1 MYDTVLQG
9 MIRYWRGIL
18 DDDSLEITPQSNLMD
33 DLSIS
38 SLEMLNSL
46 IALEEEYGIVIP
58 ERALKTMITLEDVAR
73 VITQIA
79 EKQK

>member
-46 IALEEEYGIVIP
+46 IALEEDYGIVIP